1 MEQLVTAGKVIYL
14 GSSNFAG
21 WQIATAQ
28 GVAASRHFMGLVS
41 EQSVYN
47 LAART
52 IELEVIPALRHFG
65 LGLVPYSPL
74 GGGLLGVRCRR
85 PARGAVPMIGCSR
98 NQAAATAAGGLRGAV
113 S

>member
-1 MEQLVTAGKVIYL
+1 MRIAVSRSLNAERVVTPLELFLDLVQAMEQLVAAGKVIYL

-28 GVAASRHFMGLVS
+28 GVAAARRFMGLVS

-47 LAART
+47 FSART

-65 LGLVPYSPL
+65 LGLIPCSPTNDL
-74 GGGLLGVRCRR
+74 RCER
-85 PARGAVPMIGCSR
+85 MS
-98 NQAAATAAGGLRGAV
+98 
-113 S
+113 